1 MKAIKSKT
9 TEVQTLLFP
18 RVVWKRKDAAAWAKK
33 HGFKTTKVDVT
44 DDFLRFRQEDPSQFQ
59 EKSFRTIQLKPG
71 NKPIGAVIARPWV
84 MVGNPHCVLFKLIH
98 EDWALH
104 KKKHEIYAQLAR
116 ARGTGKY
123 SMPFAKRKL
132 TALAK
137 EAAKKYR
144 RIHKIKPKLSVV
156 FPPEK
161 INKCVGELYGEQWKY
176 WKAGKL
182 DQYLPRNAW
191 SKRQEK

>member
-1 MKAIKSKT
+1 MKAIKSKKT
-9 TEVQTLLFP
+9 DVQTLLFP
-18 RVVWKRKDAAAWAKK
+18 KVVWNRKDAAAWARK
-33 HGFKTTKVDVT
+33 HGFKVSKVDASGEY
-44 DDFLRFRQEDPSQFQ
+44 LRYRQEDPSQYQ
-59 EKSFRTIQLKPG
+59 DKSFRTIQLKGG
-71 NKPIGAVIARPWV
+71 NKPISAVIGRPWV
-84 MVGNPHCVLFKLIH
+84 IVGNPHCVLFKLIH

-104 KKKHEIYAQLAR
+104 KKKHEIYSQLAR

-132 TALAK
+132 KSLAM
-137 EAAKKYR
+137 EAARKYR

-156 FPPEK
+156 FPPQKIEK
-161 INKCVGELYGEQWKY
+161 CIGELYGEQGRY

-182 DQYLPRNAW
+182 DQYLPRKAW